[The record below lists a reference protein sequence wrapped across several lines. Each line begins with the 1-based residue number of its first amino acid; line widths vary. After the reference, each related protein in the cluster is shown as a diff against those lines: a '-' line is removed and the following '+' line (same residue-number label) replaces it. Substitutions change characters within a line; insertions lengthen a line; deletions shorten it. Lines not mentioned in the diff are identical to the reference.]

1 MPVDNMFHNGK
12 SKTHTANLVDRRLRM
27 AILWHDHFSL
37 GVGLPIYKQQKPSH
51 KSLQHCN
58 LPMLQNQRTGVGNAN
73 QTGRAPMGQYAA
85 ASHLV
90 GIQAGYFSD
99 NRMFQH

>member
-1 MPVDNMFHNGK
+1 MIISH
-12 SKTHTANLVDRRLRM
+12 LVLGR
-27 AILWHDHFSL
+27 
-37 GVGLPIYKQQKPSH
+37 GVGRVINKPQKPSH
-51 KSLQHCN
+51 KSLRYCN

-73 QTGRAPMGQYAA
+73 QTGRAPMDQYAT

-99 NRMFQH
+99 NRMFRH

>member
-1 MPVDNMFHNGK
+1 MIISHLALDWMLGEVLGK
-12 SKTHTANLVDRRLRM
+12 ALQGSSTSRKNL
-27 AILWHDHFSL
+27 IINHFSTAICRCCKINE
-37 GVGLPIYKQQKPSH
+37 PA
-51 KSLQHCN
+51 
-58 LPMLQNQRTGVGNAN
+58 VGNAN
-73 QTGRAPMGQYAA
+73 QTGRAPMDQCAT